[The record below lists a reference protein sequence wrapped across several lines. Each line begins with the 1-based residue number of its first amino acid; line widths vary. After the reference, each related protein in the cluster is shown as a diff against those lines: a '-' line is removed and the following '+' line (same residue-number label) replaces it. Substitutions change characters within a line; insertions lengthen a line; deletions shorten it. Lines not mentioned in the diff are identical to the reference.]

1 MTPGGRLQAAIEA
14 LDQARLDGRP
24 ADRVLHDYFRE
35 RRYVGGKDRRAISD
49 LFWAMERNRARLAA
63 DCALA
68 EGRNPTDAAVR
79 AEAGRRLA
87 MAFCVRERA
96 EGVADLSLFTG
107 ESYAPVAV
115 APREQDWLKALRQV
129 KISQRPE
136 WAWAET
142 PEWLWPRFVEIY
154 GDAREAEVEA
164 ARAEGSVD
172 LRVNALKTTR
182 DEAAARLAA
191 EGVETA
197 PMPYAPLGLR
207 CLTRANVAA
216 TGAFKDGWVEVQ
228 DESAQLAALLVGAK
242 PGESVVDFCAGAGGK
257 TLALAAAMKNSGR
270 LIACDVRQARLDRS
284 AVRLRRAG
292 AFNVTRR
299 ALESETDKWVK
310 RHKGT
315 FDRVLVD
322 APCSGS
328 GTWRRNPDARWRAT
342 PEGLAELTA
351 LQGRILDSAARLT
364 RPGGR
369 LLYATCSILPE
380 ENRARVEDFLTRHA
394 EYRILPVADAWPE
407 EAGPLPAGLA
417 GMECLS
423 LTPGRHG
430 TDGFFVAAFERAAA
444 ADDNTQERDDAP

>member
-14 LDQARLDGRP
+14 LDRVREDGRP
-24 ADRVLHDYFRE
+24 ADRILHDYFRE
-35 RRYVGGKDRRAISD
+35 RRYIGGKDRRAVSD
-49 LFWAMERNRARLAA
+49 LFWAMQRNRARLAA

-87 MAFCVRERA
+87 LAFCVRERA
-96 EGVADLSLFTG
+96 EGVADVALFTG
-107 ESYAPVAV
+107 ESYAPA
-115 APREQDWLKALRQV
+115 ALSPREQDWLRDVRQV
-129 KISQRPE
+129 KISQRPD

-142 PEWLWPRFVEIY
+142 PEWLWPRFLEIY
-154 GDAREAEVEA
+154 GEAREAEVAA
-164 ARAEGSVD
+164 AREEGSVD
-172 LRVNALKTTR
+172 LRVNALKATR
-182 DEAAARLAA
+182 DDASARLKA
-191 EGVETA
+191 EGVETQ
-197 PMPYAPLGLR
+197 PMRYAPLGLR
-207 CLTRANVAA
+207 CLSRANVAA
-216 TGAFKDGWVEVQ
+216 TEAFKDGWVEVQ
-228 DESAQLAALLVGAK
+228 DESAQLASLLVGAW

-257 TLALAAAMKNSGR
+257 TLALAAMMKNSGR

-284 AVRLRRAG
+284 AIRLRRAG

-351 LQGRILDSAARLT
+351 LQAKILDSAARLV

-369 LLYATCSILPE
+369 LVYATCSLLPE
-380 ENRARVEDFLTRHA
+380 ENRARIEDFLARHA
-394 EYRILPVADAWPE
+394 EYRMLPVADAWPE
-407 EAGPLPAGLA
+407 EAGPLPADLA
-417 GMECLS
+417 AMECLS

-430 TDGFFVAAFERAAA
+430 TDGFFVAAMQRAA
-444 ADDNTQERDDAP
+444 ADDTTQERDDAP